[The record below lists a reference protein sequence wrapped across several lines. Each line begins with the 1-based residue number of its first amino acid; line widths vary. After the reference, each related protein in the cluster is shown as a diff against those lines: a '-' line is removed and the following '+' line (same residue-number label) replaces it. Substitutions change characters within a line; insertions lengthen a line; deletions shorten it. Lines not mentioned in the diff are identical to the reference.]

1 MRFLLFL
8 FTGLLL
14 GGCTTADG
22 QERSYIQSD
31 RNLYYQQSV
40 VHPLGQEPNATP
52 YGTPANA
59 GTSSDIRQLDQTR
72 CHFPLSRSEL
82 ANKRTPKT
90 VPAACRNGFSLSTS
104 AIYLDAGS
112 GS

>member
-1 MRFLLFL
+1 MMRFLLFL

-59 GTSSDIRQLDQTR
+59 GTSSDYDSWIRPDAI
-72 CHFPLSRSEL
+72 SRYPGL
-82 ANKRTPKT
+82 N
-90 VPAACRNGFSLSTS
+90 
-104 AIYLDAGS
+104 
-112 GS
+112 